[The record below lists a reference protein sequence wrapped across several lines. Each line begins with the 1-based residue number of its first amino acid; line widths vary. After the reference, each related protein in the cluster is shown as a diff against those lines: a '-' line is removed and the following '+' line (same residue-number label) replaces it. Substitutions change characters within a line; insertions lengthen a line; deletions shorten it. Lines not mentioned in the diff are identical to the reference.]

1 MLRTAL
7 ARLPRVGASSAQVR
21 AFTASSAR
29 ADDIIK
35 KLEES
40 LTPREAV
47 ERKRK
52 EFEAKYG
59 DKLKKKVEAEGVANL
74 DALKTK
80 KVVPSILAK
89 RKAEQYR
96 QEEADRAER
105 DRIEQE
111 RVLSE
116 AKDAKNTAFA
126 EKKAAARAANPD
138 RDTTGVKPLS
148 SVINL
153 PLILMTP
160 HSQSQVAAIWNT
172 FHTTHPTLAG
182 SYLSATLPKETY
194 QGMLQ
199 LAKSDPFFVVPL
211 PRQGKDGASDAF
223 EMFYLQWL
231 FHVPP
236 AAPPLAD
243 GKPTGP
249 LPPVTSVIFT
259 PLEEFKQAGEWAQP
273 YLVLTHYPDLAD
285 SHGLV
290 LMRGEIS
297 AQTAGGPPGA
307 VDNPGYLLTQQDA
320 QLLTLALQRF
330 YCSDIA
336 PPNETAKDKDE
347 RLKRKQALRDFR
359 EKPEEWDWNG
369 LVDMAYG
376 GLA

>member
-1 MLRTAL
+1 MLRSTL
-7 ARLPRVGASSAQVR
+7 ARLPRARLPAVPARAFSASS
-21 AFTASSAR
+21 TR

-59 DKLKKKVEAEGVANL
+59 DKLKQKVESEGVANL

-96 QEEADRAER
+96 QEERERAER
-105 DRIEQE
+105 DRLEQE
-111 RVLSE
+111 RILAE
-116 AKDAKNTAFA
+116 AKDAKDTAFA

-160 HSQSQVAAIWNT
+160 HDQTQVAAIWNT
-172 FHTTHPTLAG
+172 YHTTHPTLAG

-194 QGMLQ
+194 TDMLKV
-199 LAKSDPFFVVPL
+199 AKSDPFFVLPL
-211 PRQGKDGASDAF
+211 PREGKDGAPDAF

-231 FHVPP
+231 FHAPP

-243 GKPTGP
+243 GKPPAP

-307 VDNPGYLLTQQDA
+307 VNNPGYLLTQQDA
-320 QLLTLALQRF
+320 QLLSLALQRF

-336 PPNETAKDKDE
+336 PPNETAKAKEE

-359 EKPEEWDWNG
+359 EKPEEWDWHG

-376 GLA
+376 GLT